1 MDQTLAFRRL
11 LAGRIFQAALLTIP
25 VAPLAACGTGV
36 AGDAGAGAGNGDYQ
50 LETGACFAWPDT
62 GTGGAGGGGGAG
74 GMGGATTGSGGM
86 GGATASSGGDAA
98 LSCPQP
104 EMAPATWT
112 PIKNV
117 SPSEAVFVDNQKPNA
132 NGLCCY
138 TISRFMTTGRPFV
151 VEEQMRTAPVGAT
164 AGQAWQDAGATPPRT
179 GDLTSEQRAS
189 LAAAWTRDG
198 LFEHA
203 SIASF
208 GRFALE
214 LLAVGAPSDL
224 LERAHRAAIDEVHHA
239 RLCLALASAYAGATV
254 APASFPFDGR
264 VEVDSSLASVAARA
278 AREGCIGE
286 TLAAVQAAEQLA
298 RAEDPAVRAVL
309 AVIAEDEA
317 RHAELAWRTVAWA
330 VRTGGEEVRLAVAA
344 VFAEISEP
352 APAITS
358 AGEAEAMSAAL
369 RAHGRLSEA
378 EVQATVAR
386 ALLDIVLPS
395 ARALLAIDVG

>member
-1 MDQTLAFRRL
+1 
-11 LAGRIFQAALLTIP
+11 
-25 VAPLAACGTGV
+25 
-36 AGDAGAGAGNGDYQ
+36 
-50 LETGACFAWPDT
+50 
-62 GTGGAGGGGGAG
+62 
-74 GMGGATTGSGGM
+74 
-86 GGATASSGGDAA
+86 
-98 LSCPQP
+98 
-104 EMAPATWT
+104 
-112 PIKNV
+112 
-117 SPSEAVFVDNQKPNA
+117 
-132 NGLCCY
+132 
-138 TISRFMTTGRPFV
+138 
-151 VEEQMRTAPVGAT
+151 
-164 AGQAWQDAGATPPRT
+164 
-179 GDLTSEQRAS
+179 
-189 LAAAWTRDG
+189 
-198 LFEHA
+198 
-203 SIASF
+203 
-208 GRFALE
+208 
-214 LLAVGAPSDL
+214 
-224 LERAHRAAIDEVHHA
+224 
-239 RLCLALASAYAGATV
+239 V